1 MVMVAK
7 KAAPLSTGEFDRASI
22 LTKLFALPVPPPPVP
37 SKGKRTYPIDT
48 PLGRIM
54 RHRGLTIN
62 EVCSWPGAPNARR
75 MSDFLAGRHP
85 IPPHHKIAI
94 ARGLKIDPR
103 LL

>member
-7 KAAPLSTGEFDRASI
+7 KAAPGFDRAST
-22 LTKLFALPVPPPPVP
+22 LAKLFALPVPPP
-37 SKGKRTYPIDT
+37 SAASFGRRTYPIDT

-62 EVCSWPGAPNARR
+62 EVSAWPGAPNARR
-75 MSDFLAGRHP
+75 MSDFLAGRQI
-85 IPPHHKIAI
+85 IPQHVKVAL
-94 ARGLKIDPR
+94 ARGLSIDAR